1 MIAFKFLVCFFPIA
15 VVLKSDT
22 IIIQITSKATLN
34 ILKIQIVF
42 NEVK

>member
-1 MIAFKFLVCFFPIA
+1 MIAFKFLVYFFPIA